1 MSARM
6 ENARMRQLRKNHGFT
21 LVEILMVVALLGIF
35 SIAVVQVFFT
45 IVSQQTKT
53 AAIEEV
59 KQSGDYAFS
68 VMETMIRN
76 AKVVILPSC
85 NTTLNQK
92 SIEIKN
98 PDNGITTF
106 DCSKSNISSKSAGY
120 SVLDLDLTG
129 PNVVVSSCN
138 ISYVCPT
145 PAVGGTAGRYVY
157 FSYVVEPANVTPG
170 DPIAGSTQSY
180 QGTVTIRNLAE

>member
-6 ENARMRQLRKNHGFT
+6 ENARMRQLRKNYGFT

-76 AKVVILPSC
+76 AKVVNLPSC
-85 NTTLNQK
+85 NTFLNQK
-92 SIEIKN
+92 SIEIEN
-98 PDNGITTF
+98 PDKGITTF
-106 DCSKSNISSKSAGY
+106 DCSGSKISSQSADY
-120 SVLDLDLTG
+120 SVLDLTG

-145 PAVGGTAGRYVY
+145 PAAGGTAGRYVY